1 MSEAN
6 STFQHHHADQE
17 IEGYFIPVG
26 SMTLEDGKALLHQ
39 IKYTEAQ

>member
-17 IEGYFIPVG
+17 IEGCFIPVG